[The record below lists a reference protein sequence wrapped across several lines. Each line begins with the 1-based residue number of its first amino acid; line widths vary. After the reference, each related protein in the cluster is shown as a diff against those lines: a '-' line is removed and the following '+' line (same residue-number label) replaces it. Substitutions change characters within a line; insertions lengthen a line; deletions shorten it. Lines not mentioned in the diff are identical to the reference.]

1 MKRKI
6 TIPAVVLMGTLL
18 MSGASQAQAV
28 SQPEKPAIYAQAD
41 LRWKP
46 MHKPFGK
53 PQYSGQNTQITSG
66 AQGVIQQVNAERAK
80 NGLRALKQDTA
91 MTRAANVRAA
101 EIARKFSHTRPNGA
115 RGMTALAEAGVS
127 YRAAGENIAMGQT
140 SAQQVMSAW
149 MGSSGHRA
157 NILSSRFGRIGVGQA
172 VINGRTYWVQLF
184 AD

>member
-6 TIPAVVLMGTLL
+6 TIPAVLLMGTLL
-18 MSGASQAQAV
+18 LSGASQAQAA
-28 SQPEKPAIYAQAD
+28 SQPEKPSMYTQAELD
-41 LRWKP
+41 WETMR
-46 MHKPFGK
+46 KPFGR
-53 PQYSGQNTQITSG
+53 PQYQGQHTQVSSGV
-66 AQGVIQQVNAERAK
+66 QGVIQQVNAERAK
-80 NGLRALKQDTA
+80 NGLRALRQDAA
-91 MTRAANVRAA
+91 MSRAANVRAR
-101 EIARKFSHTRPNGA
+101 EIARQFSHTRPNGA

-172 VINGRTYWVQLF
+172 VINGRIYWVQLF

>member
-6 TIPAVVLMGTLL
+6 TIPAVILLGTLL
-18 MSGASQAQAV
+18 LPGASKAQAV
-28 SQPEKPAIYAQAD
+28 SQPEKLSVNAQAD
-41 LRWKP
+41 MGWKQVR
-46 MHKPFGK
+46 KPYGR
-53 PQYSGQNTQITSG
+53 PQYQTQGTQTATG
-66 AQGVIQQVNAERAK
+66 AQSVIQQVNAARAR
-80 NGLRALKQDTA
+80 NGLRALRQDAA
-91 MTRAANVRAA
+91 MTRAANIRAA
-101 EIARKFSHTRPNGA
+101 ELAKKFSHTRPNGA